1 MSDMTEPS
9 ASGKPPAH
17 NHPPAT
23 LTAAQV
29 SQILKRAAEIDARGD
44 SMTVEELERI
54 AGEAG
59 IDPRATR
66 TAIAELIAG
75 EVPVPVPAPQTPAVP
90 GASAGHPA
98 SPSPG
103 RIIAGGAVG
112 AAFGFIFASSL
123 GGAIAA
129 SGATMIYLMLRAM
142 QAMKRGSQLDFQLQN
157 FTLWFVSTLI
167 LSAAFEVEGFLL
179 SVLCWILTSAIGGLL
194 VRFGP
199 REEEP
204 EGETDSTA
212 LVREDRVR

>member
-9 ASGKPPAH
+9 ASGEPPPH
-17 NHPPAT
+17 DPPAT
-23 LTAAQV
+23 LTTAQV

-66 TAIAELIAG
+66 TAIAEMVAQ
-75 EVPVPVPAPQTPAVP
+75 EMPAPVPEPRPPAVP
-90 GASAGHPA
+90 VARAGNPA

-112 AAFGFIFASSL
+112 VAFGFLFAASL
-123 GGAIAA
+123 GSAIAA
-129 SGATMIYLMLRAM
+129 SGATGIYLILRAV

-157 FTLWFVSTLI
+157 FTLWFVCTLI
-167 LSAAFEVEGFLL
+167 FSAAFEVEGFML
-179 SVLCWILTSAIGGLL
+179 SLLCWILTSVIGGLL

-204 EGETDSTA
+204 EADLPRIEAGG
-212 LVREDRVR
+212 R

>member
-1 MSDMTEPS
+1 MSDMTD
-9 ASGKPPAH
+9 PPVPRESPAPA
-17 NHPPAT
+17 PPAT
-23 LTAAQV
+23 LTASQV

-66 TAIAELIAG
+66 TAIAELVA
-75 EVPVPVPAPQTPAVP
+75 EETPVPAPPPPAVP
-90 GASAGHPA
+90 ATRAGNPA

-112 AAFGFIFASSL
+112 AVFGFLFASSL
-123 GGAIAA
+123 GGAITGA
-129 SGATMIYLMLRAM
+129 GATVIYLILRAV

-167 LSAAFEVEGFLL
+167 ISAAGGLEEFLFTL
-179 SVLCWILTSAIGGLL
+179 LCWILTSVIGGLL

-204 EGETDSTA
+204 EEGIPQLESGG
-212 LVREDRVR
+212 R

>member
-1 MSDMTEPS
+1 MTEPP
-9 ASGKPPAH
+9 APREPPGPREPPAH
-17 NHPPAT
+17 GPPAT

-29 SQILKRAAEIDARGD
+29 SRILKRAAEIDARGD

-66 TAIAELIAG
+66 TAVAELVL
-75 EVPVPVPAPQTPAVP
+75 EETPVPTPEPGPPAAG
-90 GASAGHPA
+90 GARAGNPA

-103 RIIAGGAVG
+103 RIVAGGAVG
-112 AAFGFIFASSL
+112 VAFGFLFASSL
-123 GGAIAA
+123 GGAMTGA
-129 SGATMIYLMLRAM
+129 GATMIYLILRAV

-167 LSAAFEVEGFLL
+167 VAAAHGIEGFMLTL
-179 SVLCWILTSAIGGLL
+179 LCWILTSVIGGLL
-194 VRFGP
+194 IRFGP

-204 EGETDSTA
+204 EEEIPQFESGG
-212 LVREDRVR
+212 R

>member
-1 MSDMTEPS
+1 MTEPHTPRPPTTLS
-9 ASGKPPAH
+9 AS
-17 NHPPAT
+17 
-23 LTAAQV
+23 QV
-29 SQILKRAAEIDARGD
+29 SLILKRAAEIDAGGD

-66 TAIAELIAG
+66 AAISELVL
-75 EVPVPVPAPQTPAVP
+75 EETPVPAPEPGPPAV
-90 GASAGHPA
+90 GAARAATPA

-112 AAFGFIFASSL
+112 VAFGFLFATSL
-123 GGAIAA
+123 GGAIT
-129 SGATMIYLMLRAM
+129 GAGGTAIYLILRAV

-167 LSAAFEVEGFLL
+167 IAAAHGAEGFMLTL
-179 SVLCWILTSAIGGLL
+179 LCWILTSVIGGLL
-194 VRFGP
+194 IRFGP

-204 EGETDSTA
+204 GESGKEVPR
-212 LVREDRVR
+212 LESGGR